1 LHKGLTKMRFADR
14 RFSDRHDAGK
24 QLARRLED
32 LRDQDVVVLA
42 LPRGGV
48 PVAAEVAAALHAPLE
63 VFVARKLGAPGRPE
77 LGIGAVAEGDVV
89 VLDERAGPWRGN
101 SRQLRDT
108 TEAEQAEL
116 ARRVRCY
123 RGERALPPLRGRT
136 VVLVDDGLAT
146 GGTARAALTALRTH
160 APARLV
166 LAVPVA
172 PPAAVSQLAT
182 QADEVIAL
190 HTPDDFTAV
199 GRWYDNFAQ
208 TTDDEVLAL
217 LGSTRSG
224 PFSPSEAIGH
234 KTLFSSTEPV
244 RHKITDVSQA
254 LEAAGTRG
262 VRIAVDDCELAA
274 DVTVPSACRGGVVFA
289 HGSGSGRSSPRNRSV
304 AAALQ
309 KAGLAT
315 VLADLLTA
323 GEQERDNRTAELR
336 FDIDLLAR
344 RLAGLAAWAAADPAI
359 GQPTV
364 GLFGASTGAAAALR
378 VAAEHPELVVA
389 VVSRGGRPD
398 LAGAALGDVSAP
410 TLLIVGG
417 NDHTVL
423 RLNRDS
429 AARVTAAVDLAV
441 VPGAT
446 HLFEEPGALEQ
457 VAQLAVDHFA
467 AHLPTAGGTAVSPG

>member
-1 LHKGLTKMRFADR
+1 MRFADR

-315 VLADLLTA
+315 VLADLL
-323 GEQERDNRTAELR
+323 
-336 FDIDLLAR
+336 AR

>member
-1 LHKGLTKMRFADR
+1 MRFADR

-24 QLARRLED
+24 QLAGRLQD
-32 LRDQDVVVLA
+32 LRDQNVVVLA

-108 TEAEQAEL
+108 TQAEQAEL

-146 GGTARAALTALRTH
+146 GGTARAALTALRAH

-182 QADEVIAL
+182 QADEVVAL
-190 HTPDDFTAV
+190 HTPHDFTAV

-217 LGSTRSG
+217 LDHSRAGTQVPAAAG
-224 PFSPSEAIGH
+224 
-234 KTLFSSTEPV
+234 
-244 RHKITDVSQA
+244 
-254 LEAAGTRG
+254 AGTRA

-274 DVTVPSACRGGVVFA
+274 DVSVPPACRGAVVFA

-309 KAGLAT
+309 DAGMAT
-315 VLADLLTA
+315 VLADLSTPD
-323 GEQERDNRTAELR
+323 EQERDNRTGELR
-336 FDIDLLAR
+336 FDIDLLVR
-344 RLAGLAAWAAADPAI
+344 RLAGLTTWAAADPAI
-359 GQPTV
+359 GQPVV

-378 VAAEHPELVVA
+378 VAAERADLVAA
-389 VVSRGGRPD
+389 VVSRGGRSD
-398 LAGAALGDVSAP
+398 LAGAALGDVRAP

-417 NDHTVL
+417 NDQTVL
-423 RLNRDS
+423 RLNRES
-429 AARVTAAVDLAV
+429 ARRLAGAVDLAV

-457 VAQLAVDHFA
+457 VAQLAVDHFV
-467 AHLPTAGGTAVSPG
+467 AHLPTTAGTAVSPG